1 MEIVE
6 LHRKALSQ
14 TCRVCGSYVKNKKSL
29 SSKEKYEELIL
40 SVYGIDFKLDDE
52 DVHPP
57 RICVSCR
64 LWMTRSDSRNAEGP
78 TYPTSGKTLANFS
91 AHPELEPCS
100 ICEAYQATKSTKRK
114 AVGTDGLP
122 PPKIPSAAVS
132 GTDEQQASC
141 SFTAPSPP
149 TARIYQPIKPQTR
162 SDSRNAEG
170 PTYHLC
176 SVCAATTL
184 TKEKAVGT
192 DDLPPPEIPSAAVSG
207 LDEQQASCSFTAPLP
222 PTATAPL
229 TPTATAPLTPTATAP
244 LTPTATAPLTPTATA
259 PLTPTA
265 TALLTPTA
273 TASLTPTA
281 TAPLPPTATALLT
294 PTATRYR
301 PIVTKDRAPFTR
313 ALFSPVLTVPARKS
327 PARAKG
333 SLHYVRRD
341 CAKNRARGALD
352 FMTSHSAAKN
362 ENETDLWFFGLHNR
376 LRNEEDERAK
386 MVMELWTERK
396 KSTDLSVDDCLAMRV
411 GTLCTKGM
419 YAEKYSFLK
428 SKGDKTFRPPG
439 QLTKRESCYM
449 PGNVRFGLMEGGKC
463 VYHTPE
469 KSLEEFDDH
478 SMYEPIRINVRSK
491 LTEFALPNC
500 IGVAWSYPE
509 AVAKTLE
516 ELDENIREGMLK
528 VGLNPDGPS
537 IIIDTT
543 LKDGADGMGEIAVHK
558 MKSDTF
564 LPDKAFRASFVVL
577 KCEVKRDDGTRD
589 LVFEEPKPNSVI
601 VNRPLLEAI
610 GDENSASTSAVLM
623 RKMEKER
630 LILQNSIMTIHAGT
644 YTRLHRFT
652 IYNSM
657 IDEKLA
663 RSSGGLQGSGSNFI
677 CTLCHATKT
686 SAKTQLGSFKIDR
699 TLTET
704 QQTLTYITT
713 NPDNLTPDELTTE
726 AGGVKRKPLLT
737 SEPKQQL
744 MDATHADIDLGQFFK
759 KIIVREMAGVHKW
772 EASENVKQYIVDA
785 ERRLNINVREL
796 LGTAPSLMMPG
807 NYARALFKE
816 KNEDVFLE
824 LIRNEERKELL
835 RSVLQK
841 FRALRKIYR
850 EHHPNKREVQGF
862 KKKAVQIGRELLEH
876 FEYVCWP
883 NYLHKIFEH
892 TQEAMLSEDGPG
904 SIGILSSEG
913 SEAANKLFRKLRN
926 NFSRRGDVLDGLRD
940 ILWFHW
946 LYTSPKLV
954 RLRAVTRGTYTCSR
968 CGAEGHNK
976 KSCNVKAT

>member
-1 MEIVE
+1 
-6 LHRKALSQ
+6 
-14 TCRVCGSYVKNKKSL
+14 
-29 SSKEKYEELIL
+29 
-40 SVYGIDFKLDDE
+40 
-52 DVHPP
+52 
-57 RICVSCR
+57 
-64 LWMTRSDSRNAEGP
+64 
-78 TYPTSGKTLANFS
+78 
-91 AHPELEPCS
+91 
-100 ICEAYQATKSTKRK
+100 
-114 AVGTDGLP
+114 
-122 PPKIPSAAVS
+122 
-132 GTDEQQASC
+132 
-141 SFTAPSPP
+141 
-149 TARIYQPIKPQTR
+149 
-162 SDSRNAEG
+162 
-170 PTYHLC
+170 
-176 SVCAATTL
+176 
-184 TKEKAVGT
+184 
-192 DDLPPPEIPSAAVSG
+192 
-207 LDEQQASCSFTAPLP
+207 
-222 PTATAPL
+222 
-229 TPTATAPLTPTATAP
+229 
-244 LTPTATAPLTPTATA
+244 
-259 PLTPTA
+259 
-265 TALLTPTA
+265 
-273 TASLTPTA
+273 
-281 TAPLPPTATALLT
+281 
-294 PTATRYR
+294 
-301 PIVTKDRAPFTR
+301 
-313 ALFSPVLTVPARKS
+313 
-327 PARAKG
+327 
-333 SLHYVRRD
+333 
-341 CAKNRARGALD
+341 
-352 FMTSHSAAKN
+352 
-362 ENETDLWFFGLHNR
+362 
-376 LRNEEDERAK
+376 
-386 MVMELWTERK
+386 MELWTERK

-428 SKGDKTFRPPG
+428 SKGDTTFKPPG
-439 QLTKRESCYM
+439 QLTNRESCYM

-469 KSLEEFDDH
+469 KSLEDFDDH
-478 SMYEPIRINVRSK
+478 STYEPIRINERSK

-516 ELDENIREGMLK
+516 ELDENIREGMLQ
-528 VGLNPDGPS
+528 VGLNPDDPS

-589 LVFEEPKPNSVI
+589 LVFEEPKPNSVM

-610 GDENSASTSAVLM
+610 GDENSASTSAVLL

-630 LILQNSIMTIHAGT
+630 LILQNSIMTIHADT
-644 YTRLHRFT
+644 NTRLHRFT

-663 RSSGGLQGSGSNFI
+663 RSSGGLQGSGSHFI

-704 QQTLTYITT
+704 QQTSTYITT
-713 NPDNLTPDELTTE
+713 NPDNLTPDELTME
-726 AGGVKRKPLLT
+726 AGGVKRTPLLT

-744 MDATHADIDLGQFFK
+744 MDATHTDINLGQFFK
-759 KIIVREMAGVHKW
+759 KIIVREIAGVHKW

-785 ERRLNINVREL
+785 ERRLANNVREL
-796 LGTAPSLMMPG
+796 LGTAPSVMMPG

-816 KNEDVFLE
+816 KNEDIFLG
-824 LIRNEERKELL
+824 LIRNEKRKALL

-841 FRALRKIYR
+841 FRSLRKIYR
-850 EHHPNKREVQGF
+850 EHHPNKKEVQGF
-862 KKKAVQIGRELLEH
+862 KKKAVQMGRELLEH

-883 NYLHKIFEH
+883 NYLHKILEH
-892 TQEAMLSEDGPG
+892 TQEAILSEDGPG
-904 SIGILSSEG
+904 SIGILSGEG

-954 RLRAVTRGTYTCSR
+954 RLRAVTRRTYTCSR
-968 CGAEGHNK
+968 CGAKGHNK